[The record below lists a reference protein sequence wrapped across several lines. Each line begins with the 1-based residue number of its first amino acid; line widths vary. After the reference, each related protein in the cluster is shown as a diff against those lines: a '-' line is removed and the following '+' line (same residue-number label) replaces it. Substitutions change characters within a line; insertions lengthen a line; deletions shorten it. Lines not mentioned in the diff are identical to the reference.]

1 VGRRRVV
8 QGLAA
13 AGMLAFVPRARWLEA
28 AARGVASGARGRFL
42 SAGEMVTLR
51 AATDRLLPGPPEA
64 PDPGALDAHCAEAI
78 DALLGAFSFDPP
90 LIHAGGPF
98 SSRAGADHDDM
109 ARFVP
114 LDAVSELGWRIRLEG
129 TQHRRERMFAG
140 PVRGLQEDYRQGLA
154 TLDRLARPASGF
166 AAASTGAQ
174 DRVLSDPKV
183 GDFTDAVLSDCISA
197 MYGPPEYL
205 GNRDLSGWTPI
216 GWTGDVQPRGWTDHQ
231 VSSLDPRTRLRR
243 PMGAAAGRAALLR
256 FIPGMEDVR

>member
-1 VGRRRVV
+1 MSRRRVV
-8 QGLAA
+8 QGIAA
-13 AGMLAFVPRARWLEA
+13 AGILAFVPRARLLEA
-28 AARGVASGARGRFL
+28 AARGVPPGARGRFL
-42 SAGEMVTLR
+42 SVGEMVTLR
-51 AATDRLLPGPPEA
+51 AVTDRLLPGPPED

-78 DALLGAFSFDPP
+78 DALLGAFTFDPP

-98 SSRAGADHDDM
+98 SNRAGADHNDM

-129 TQHRRERMFAG
+129 TQHRPERMFAG

-154 TLDRLARPASGF
+154 TLDRLARPVADF
-166 AAASTGAQ
+166 ATAATTVQ

-183 GDFTDAVLSDCISA
+183 GDFTNAVLSDCINA

-205 GNRDLSGWTPI
+205 GNRKLSGWKPI
-216 GWTGDVQPRGWTDHQ
+216 GWVGDVQPRGWTDHQ
-231 VSSLDPRTRLRR
+231 VSSLDPHPREA
-243 PMGAAAGRAALLR
+243 MSAAAGRAALTR